1 MTRYETTDIR
11 LLRGPSTGFG
21 AHFATMRKIELSYT
35 LTPSRPGASQRSALL
50 RNPMMDVLH
59 ALRSSGSISG
69 AARELDLSYR
79 HVWGQ
84 LKDWETQLGQGLI
97 FWERGQA
104 ARLTPFGERLL
115 MAERLAQA
123 RLGPQMEG
131 LRAELERA
139 FSMAFDDTTSAG
151 ASDVITLYASHDHA
165 LTELQQFTATP
176 IANDGT
182 AAPLHLDI
190 RFSGSVDAI
199 RALNEGRCTL
209 AGFHTQPFAAAGSL
223 SARTYRPLLR
233 PGLHK
238 IIGFARRAQ
247 GLMVAPGNPLR
258 LQTMADVARLQAR
271 FVNRAIGTGTRL
283 LLEELLSQSGL
294 VAEDIAGF
302 SHVEASHAAVAQAVL
317 SGSADVGLGTEY
329 AARQE
334 GLGFV
339 PLTEERYLLV
349 CLKTALEQPALQRL
363 LQHLQSRAW
372 HERLESLPGYAAD
385 HCGEVAAMKRLLP
398 WWGLA

>member
-1 MTRYETTDIR
+1 
-11 LLRGPSTGFG
+11 
-21 AHFATMRKIELSYT
+21 
-35 LTPSRPGASQRSALL
+35 
-50 RNPMMDVLH
+50 MMDVLH
-59 ALRSSGSISG
+59 ALRASGSISG

-84 LKDWETQLGQGLI
+84 LKDWEAGLGQALI

-123 RLGPQMEG
+123 RLGPQMES

-139 FSMAFDDTTSAG
+139 FAMAFEDGKSTDG
-151 ASDVITLYASHDHA
+151 GDVLTLYASHDHA
-165 LTELQQFTATP
+165 LTELQQHASTATEGRSASP
-176 IANDGT
+176 
-182 AAPLHLDI
+182 PLHLDI
-190 RFSGSVDAI
+190 RFCGSVDAI
-199 RALNEGRCTL
+199 RALNEGRCEL
-209 AGFHTQPFAAAGSL
+209 AGFHTQPFAASGSL
-223 SARTYRPLLR
+223 SARAYRPLLK

-258 LQTMADVARLQAR
+258 LRDVGDVARLQAR

-283 LLEELLSQSGL
+283 LIDELLVQAGL
-294 VAEDIAGF
+294 LPMDIVGYHNVES
-302 SHVEASHAAVAQAVL
+302 SHSAVAHAVA

-329 AARQE
+329 AARAQ

-349 CLKTALEQPALQRL
+349 CLKSALEQPAMQRL
-363 LQHLQSRAW
+363 LQRLRSRAW
-372 HERLESLPGYAAD
+372 QDQLAGLPGYAPD

-398 WWGLA
+398 WWD

>member
-1 MTRYETTDIR
+1 
-11 LLRGPSTGFG
+11 
-21 AHFATMRKIELSYT
+21 MRKIELSYT
-35 LTPSRPGASQRSALL
+35 LTSPESGRSQHPALL

-59 ALRSSGSISG
+59 ALRTSGSISG

-79 HVWGQ
+79 YVWGQ
-84 LKDWETQLGQGLI
+84 LKEWEAGLGQALI

-123 RLGPQMEG
+123 RLRPQMES

-139 FSMAFDDTTSAG
+139 FAMAFEDGKSAG
-151 ASDVITLYASHDHA
+151 GCDVLTLYASHDHDHA
-165 LTELQQFTATP
+165 LTELQQQAGMATEGRNASP
-176 IANDGT
+176 
-182 AAPLHLDI
+182 PLHLDI
-190 RFSGSVDAI
+190 RFCGSVDAI
-199 RALNEGRCTL
+199 RALNEGRCEL
-209 AGFHTQPFAAAGSL
+209 AGFHTQPFAASGSL
-223 SARTYRPLLR
+223 SARAYRPLLK

-238 IIGFARRAQ
+238 IIGFARRSQ

-258 LQTMADVARLQAR
+258 LRDIGGVAQLKAR
-271 FVNRAIGTGTRL
+271 FVNRSIGTGTRL
-283 LLEELLSQSGL
+283 LIEELLAQAGL
-294 VAEDIAGF
+294 LPLDILGY
-302 SHVEASHAAVAQAVL
+302 HNVESSHAAVAQAVA

-329 AARQE
+329 AARAQ

-349 CLKTALEQPALQRL
+349 CLKSALEQPAMQRL
-363 LQHLQSRAW
+363 LQRLRSRAW
-372 HERLESLPGYAAD
+372 KDRLNALPGYATD

-398 WWGLA
+398 WWD

>member
-1 MTRYETTDIR
+1 
-11 LLRGPSTGFG
+11 
-21 AHFATMRKIELSYT
+21 
-35 LTPSRPGASQRSALL
+35 
-50 RNPMMDVLH
+50 MMDVLH

-84 LKDWETQLGQGLI
+84 LKEWEAQLGQGLI

-139 FSMAFDDTTSAG
+139 FSMAFEEHKSTGT
-151 ASDVITLYASHDHA
+151 SDVITLYASHDHA
-165 LTELQQFTATP
+165 LTELQQFAGIATEGRDASP
-176 IANDGT
+176 
-182 AAPLHLDI
+182 PLHLDI
-190 RFSGSVDAI
+190 RFCGSVDAI
-199 RALNEGRCTL
+199 RALNEGRCSL

-258 LQTMADVARLQAR
+258 LNNMADVARLQAR

-283 LLEELLSQSGL
+283 LLEELLVQAEL
-294 VAEDIAGF
+294 VPEDIVGF
-302 SHVEASHAAVAQAVL
+302 SHAEASHAAVAQAVQ

-329 AARQE
+329 AARRQ

-349 CLKTALEQPALQRL
+349 CLKSALEQPALQRL
-363 LQHLQSRAW
+363 LKHLRSRAW
-372 HERLESLPGYAAD
+372 HDRLESLPGYAAD

-398 WWGLA
+398 WWD

>member
-1 MTRYETTDIR
+1 
-11 LLRGPSTGFG
+11 
-21 AHFATMRKIELSYT
+21 MRKIELSYT
-35 LTPSRPGASQRSALL
+35 LTPSTPERSTHPALL

-59 ALRSSGSISG
+59 AVRSSGSISG
-69 AARELDLSYR
+69 AARELGLSYR

-84 LKDWETQLGQGLI
+84 LKEWEAGLGQQLI

-123 RLGPQMEG
+123 RLGPQMEN

-139 FSMAFDDTTSAG
+139 FAMVFDEG
-151 ASDVITLYASHDHA
+151 RNASPGGVLTLYASHDHA
-165 LTELQQFTATP
+165 LTELQQHAGMPTEGRHPAP
-176 IANDGT
+176 
-182 AAPLHLDI
+182 PLHMDI
-190 RFSGSVDAI
+190 RFCGSVDAI
-199 RALNEGRCTL
+199 RALNEGRCEL

-223 SARTYRPLLR
+223 SARAYRPLLK

-238 IIGFARRAQ
+238 IIGFARRSQ

-258 LQTMADVARLQAR
+258 LSEVGDVARLQAR

-283 LLEELLSQSGL
+283 LLDELLAKAGL
-294 VAEDIAGF
+294 LAQDVVGYG
-302 SHVEASHAAVAQAVL
+302 HVESSHAAVAHAVA

-329 AARQE
+329 AARAQ

-349 CLKTALEQPALQRL
+349 CLKSALEQPAVQQLLQRL
-363 LQHLQSRAW
+363 RSRAW
-372 HERLESLPGYAAD
+372 QDHLNALPGYATD

-398 WWGLA
+398 WWD

>member
-1 MTRYETTDIR
+1 
-11 LLRGPSTGFG
+11 
-21 AHFATMRKIELSYT
+21 MRKIELSYT
-35 LTPSRPGASQRSALL
+35 LTSPAPGRSQHPALL

-59 ALRSSGSISG
+59 ALRASGSISG

-84 LKDWETQLGQGLI
+84 LKDWEAGLGQALI

-123 RLGPQMEG
+123 RLGPQMES

-139 FSMAFDDTTSAG
+139 FAMAFEDGISTDG
-151 ASDVITLYASHDHA
+151 GDVLTLYASHDHA
-165 LTELQQFTATP
+165 LTELQQHASTATEGRSASP
-176 IANDGT
+176 
-182 AAPLHLDI
+182 PLHLDI
-190 RFSGSVDAI
+190 RFCGSVDAI
-199 RALNEGRCTL
+199 RALNEGRCEL
-209 AGFHTQPFAAAGSL
+209 AGFHTQPFAASGSL
-223 SARTYRPLLR
+223 SARAYRPLLK

-258 LQTMADVARLQAR
+258 LRDVGDVARLQAR

-283 LLEELLSQSGL
+283 LIDELLVQAGL
-294 VAEDIAGF
+294 LPMDIVGY
-302 SHVEASHAAVAQAVL
+302 HNVESSHAAVAHAVA

-329 AARQE
+329 AARAQ

-349 CLKTALEQPALQRL
+349 CLKSALEQPAMQRL
-363 LQHLQSRAW
+363 LQRLRSRAW
-372 HERLESLPGYAAD
+372 QDQLAGLPGYAPD

-398 WWGLA
+398 WWD

>member
-1 MTRYETTDIR
+1 
-11 LLRGPSTGFG
+11 
-21 AHFATMRKIELSYT
+21 MRKIELSYT
-35 LTPSRPGASQRSALL
+35 LTSPTPERSSHPVQL

-59 ALRSSGSISG
+59 AVRSSGSISG
-69 AARELDLSYR
+69 AARELGLSYR

-84 LKDWETQLGQGLI
+84 LKDWEAGLGQALI

-123 RLGPQMEG
+123 RLGPQMES

-139 FSMAFDDTTSAG
+139 FAMAFDEGQHASA
-151 ASDVITLYASHDHA
+151 ADVLTLYASHDHA
-165 LTELQQFTATP
+165 LTELQHHAG
-176 IANDGT
+176 N
-182 AAPLHLDI
+182 AAPPLHLDI
-190 RFSGSVDAI
+190 RFCGSVDAI
-199 RALNEGRCTL
+199 RALNEGRCEL

-223 SARTYRPLLR
+223 SARAYRPLLK

-238 IIGFARRAQ
+238 IIGFARRSQ
-247 GLMVAPGNPLR
+247 GLKVAPDNPLR
-258 LQTMADVARLQAR
+258 LRDIADVSRLQAR

-283 LLEELLSQSGL
+283 LLDELLAQATL
-294 VAEDIAGF
+294 LPMDIVGY
-302 SHVEASHAAVAQAVL
+302 HNVESSHAAVAQAVA

-329 AARQE
+329 AARSR
-334 GLGFV
+334 GLDFV

-349 CLKTALEQPALQRL
+349 CLKSALEQPAMQRL
-363 LQHLQSRAW
+363 LKSLRSRAW
-372 HERLESLPGYAAD
+372 QERLNALPGYATD

-398 WWGLA
+398 WWD